1 MTDLATWIEQHANAL
16 IIAASETLS
25 GNELLQAHAVQA
37 VEAFYDA
44 LLRSARTFDPTP
56 LYTMLFDWVDARS
69 SPMDEDT
76 ASLMPVLAQLKA
88 VTGEQIYR
96 LARPEEAAA
105 LYYAADTIFT
115 DALVFLAAIEA
126 EDLLITAR
134 DQLKRAARQ
143 IERLNQAKADFIA
156 IAAHE
161 LKTPL
166 TVIEGYT
173 GMLRSAGEA
182 QHDETLLLVANGIDT
197 GARRLREIVED
208 LIDVS
213 MIDLKML
220 ELNFQPVF
228 LHQII
233 DAAERSVQA
242 FVAQRRQRLV
252 IERETIPTEPIVADP
267 ERLLQAINKLLVNAI
282 KYTPDEGQI
291 VLTARLLPGF
301 IDLMVA
307 DSGVGI
313 DPRRLPHIFDAFS
326 ASADVSRHSS
336 GKVKFQGSGPGLG
349 LPIAKGIIE
358 AHGGSIWAESP
369 GYNEHTCPGAT
380 FHIMLPLR
388 DEAPQQAETVPLPK
402 DERA

>member
-1 MTDLATWIEQHANAL
+1 MADLATWIEQHANAL

-182 QHDETLLLVANGIDT
+182 QHDETLLLV
-197 GARRLREIVED
+197 
-208 LIDVS
+208 
-213 MIDLKML
+213 
-220 ELNFQPVF
+220 
-228 LHQII
+228 
-233 DAAERSVQA
+233 
-242 FVAQRRQRLV
+242 
-252 IERETIPTEPIVADP
+252 
-267 ERLLQAINKLLVNAI
+267 
-282 KYTPDEGQI
+282 
-291 VLTARLLPGF
+291 
-301 IDLMVA
+301 
-307 DSGVGI
+307 
-313 DPRRLPHIFDAFS
+313 
-326 ASADVSRHSS
+326 
-336 GKVKFQGSGPGLG
+336 
-349 LPIAKGIIE
+349 
-358 AHGGSIWAESP
+358 
-369 GYNEHTCPGAT
+369 
-380 FHIMLPLR
+380 
-388 DEAPQQAETVPLPK
+388 
-402 DERA
+402 